1 MKKAFTL
8 MELLVVVL
16 ILGLLATIAVGVF
29 TSQVERARYAAA
41 RTTISAIELA
51 ATRYQLDLGEF
62 PPSGSQTPSP
72 GPDSPFQGNGL
83 LYLVLTRSINGNTSE
98 PASARW
104 QGPYIDV
111 KKLNLGDINGIP
123 VDDVTTGTPTTA
135 LLPGDIHILDPWGTP
150 YRYVRSSGSADDNY
164 TVNAATE
171 LPVTNPFAATDVYYN
186 PTTFQVASKGRNV
199 QTPLANTGQFGTQED
214 DVNNFG
220 F

>member
-29 TSQVERARYAAA
+29 TNQVERARYAAA

-51 ATRYQLDLGEF
+51 VTRYQLDVGEF
-62 PPSGSQTPSP
+62 PPSGSETAGVPN
-72 GPDSPFQGNGL
+72 FEGNGWM
-83 LYLVLTRSINGNTSE
+83 YLALTRSMSGNTSA
-98 PASARW
+98 PASPRW

-111 KKLNLGDINGIP
+111 KKLNLGDINGTP
-123 VDDVTTGTPTTA
+123 VEETSTTLGM
-135 LLPGDIHILDPWGTP
+135 GDIQILDPWGSP
-150 YRYVRSSGSADDNY
+150 YRYVRCCGSTADNY
-164 TVNAATE
+164 TVNDATE
-171 LPVTNPFAATDVYYN
+171 LPANNPFATTDVYYN
-186 PTTFQVASKGRNV
+186 PTTYQIVSYGRN
-199 QTPLANTGQFGTQED
+199 GTTNLIAPNQRGTEED

>member
-41 RTTISAIELA
+41 RTTIAAIELA
-51 ATRYQLDLGEF
+51 STRYQLDVGEF
-62 PPSGSQTPSP
+62 PPSGSFTPSP
-72 GPDSPFQGNGL
+72 GPDSPVQGNGN
-83 LYLVLTRSINGNTSE
+83 LYLALTRSVNGNTSE

-111 KKLNLGDINGIP
+111 KKLNLGDIDGMP
-123 VDDVTTGTPTTA
+123 VDDLTTGPTNI
-135 LLPGDIHILDPWGTP
+135 LLAGDIQILDPWGTP
-150 YRYVRSSGSADDNY
+150 YRYVRSGGSAADNY
-164 TVNAATE
+164 TINDATK
-171 LPVTNPFAATDVYYN
+171 LPPSNPFAATDIYYN
-186 PTTFQVASKGRNV
+186 PTTFQVSSKGRNA
-199 QTPLANTGQFGTQED
+199 QTPLANTGQFGTEED

>member
-29 TSQVERARYAAA
+29 TNQVERARYAAA
-41 RTTISAIELA
+41 RTTIAALELA
-51 ATRYQLDLGEF
+51 TTRYQLDVGEF
-62 PPSGSQTPSP
+62 PPSGSANGGATI
-72 GPDSPFQGNGL
+72 FEGNGW
-83 LYLVLTRSINGNTSE
+83 LYLALTRSMSANSSA

-111 KKLNLGDINGIP
+111 KKLNLGDINGFPI
-123 VDDVTTGTPTTA
+123 DDLTSSATPLA
-135 LLPGDIHILDPWGTP
+135 IGEIQILDPWGSP
-150 YRYVRSSGSADDNY
+150 YRYVRCCGSADDNY
-164 TVNAATE
+164 NVNNATQ
-171 LPVTNPFAATDVYYN
+171 LPTTNPFAATDIFYN
-186 PTTFQVASKGRNV
+186 PTTYQIYSNGRDGDTDV
-199 QTPLANTGQFGTQED
+199 TTPNNRGRGVEED

>member
-41 RTTISAIELA
+41 RTTIAAIELA
-51 ATRYQLDLGEF
+51 TTRYQLDVGEF
-62 PPSGSQTPSP
+62 PPSGSQTASDF
-72 GPDSPFQGNGL
+72 PDSPPFEGNGF

-111 KKLNLGDINGIP
+111 KKLNLGDINGMPI
-123 VDDVTTGTPTTA
+123 DDLSTGTPVLTS
-135 LLPGDIHILDPWGTP
+135 GDIQILDPWGTP
-150 YRYVRSSGSADDNY
+150 YRYVRSAGSDDDNY
-164 TVNAATE
+164 TVNAATR
-171 LPVTNPFAATDVYYN
+171 LPLSNPFAATDIFYN
-186 PTTFQVASKGRNV
+186 PTTFQVSSKGRNGT
-199 QTPLANTGQFGTQED
+199 TPLAITGEFGTEED

>member
-16 ILGLLATIAVGVF
+16 ILGLLATIAVGVY

-41 RTTISAIELA
+41 RTTIAAIELA
-51 ATRYQLDLGEF
+51 ANRYQLDIGEF
-62 PPSGSQTPSP
+62 PPSGSDNPQV
-72 GPDSPFQGNGL
+72 FQGNGW
-83 LYLVLTRSINGNTSE
+83 LYLALTRSLSGDTSS

-111 KKLNLGDINGIP
+111 KKLNLGLLDGTPIDEATSLTVAIDMADIN
-123 VDDVTTGTPTTA
+123 
-135 LLPGDIHILDPWGTP
+135 ILDPWGTP
-150 YRYVRSSGSADDNY
+150 YFYRRCCGPDPDNY
-164 TVNAATE
+164 TLNGGTR
-171 LPVTNPFAATDVYYN
+171 LPPGNPFAATDVFFN
-186 PTTFQVASKGRNV
+186 PTTFQIYSKGRNGTTLPV
-199 QTPLANTGQFGTQED
+199 GQEGLEED